1 MEVKDLATLSI
12 FPLCLRADP
21 KTSFAYI
28 SNPTLVR
35 KDRGGGER
43 FFLACPPATARE
55 KVQIFY
61 AIIPAYVPIPPEMIV
76 FTAENSLTVPK
87 YTTEVRQERDPNVVV
102 LADRVSFIAWPGAV
116 PYTVPLYLHRLKD
129 KVYPSFNPNH
139 PDIGPKKEWT
149 QELISPIYV
158 IPETVTADGRNFPG
172 YELGFRCYHGSRCI
186 LDPHAEESLLDCLNG
201 CAQVPPLEN
210 IFDYVRRAFLSKKV
224 SGEHGG
230 TTVKKFF
237 GGAPNWLILSL
248 LTLFF
253 ISLAV
258 VIVKSQARRRQG
270 RA

>member
-12 FPLCLRADP
+12 FPLCLRTDP

-129 KVYPSFNPNH
+129 KVYPSFDPDH
-139 PDIGPKKEWT
+139 PDVPPKEEWT
-149 QELISPIYV
+149 QELISPIHV
-158 IPETVTADGRNFPG
+158 IPETVAVDGRNVPG
-172 YELGFRCYHGSRCI
+172 HELGFSCYHDSRCI
-186 LDPHAEESLLDCLNG
+186 LDPHAGSLLDCLNG

-210 IFDYVRRAFLSKKV
+210 IFDYIHRAFLSKKV
-224 SGEHGG
+224 SSERPGA
-230 TTVKKFF
+230 TVKRFLGKV
-237 GGAPNWLILSL
+237 PNWLIAVL
-248 LTLFF
+248 LVVFF
-253 ISLAV
+253 IALATLV
-258 VIVKSQARRRQG
+258 VRSRRKR
-270 RA
+270 